1 MEQDGKSAEYSAIST
16 FFQLFRAIG
25 QDYKNFH
32 RSQNKD
38 ECDEDACKAEFLV
51 VKREREIF
59 AGTFYPGL
67 YLNTRKKVNRTRG
80 RAELDGYI

>member
-38 ECDEDACKAEFLV
+38 ECDEDACKAEFPV
-51 VKREREIF
+51 VKRERERDF
-59 AGTFYPGL
+59 RGNFLSRTVLKYS
-67 YLNTRKKVNRTRG
+67 KKSESNEG
-80 RAELDGYI
+80 EG

>member
-1 MEQDGKSAEYSAIST
+1 MLEQDGKSAEYSAIST

-38 ECDEDACKAEFLV
+38 ECDEDACKAEFPV
-51 VKREREIF
+51 VKRERERF
-59 AGTFYPGL
+59 S
-67 YLNTRKKVNRTRG
+67 R
-80 RAELDGYI
+80 ELFIPDCT